1 MVSYILLH
9 RRYQS
14 ITNWFQNQRS
24 LAKKK
29 KEDEAESVPSATFK
43 ADYPHETRHYSAFPP
58 PSHHHSSLAFPP
70 PSFHPSLSHGPAVLR
85 RSPSISPSM
94 EERSPRRSSS
104 HRNTT
109 PYGISATFSRPRRSR
124 PEPYQL
130 EALRQLYKQTSTPT
144 IEERSAL
151 ALQIGMYVNLLYEP
165 LISQLIFPMLP
176 QGCRK
181 GHQLVPK
188 SQTNCSQAGEEIR
201 QW

>member
-1 MVSYILLH
+1 
-9 RRYQS
+9 
-14 ITNWFQNQRS
+14 
-24 LAKKK
+24 
-29 KEDEAESVPSATFK
+29 
-43 ADYPHETRHYSAFPP
+43 
-58 PSHHHSSLAFPP
+58 
-70 PSFHPSLSHGPAVLR
+70 
-85 RSPSISPSM
+85 M

>member
-1 MVSYILLH
+1 MNHNSFFH

-29 KEDEAESVPSATFK
+29 KEDEAEPVSSANTRK
-43 ADYPHETRHYSAFPP
+43 ADYPHETRQYSAFPP
-58 PSHHHSSLAFPP
+58 PSHHQPSLAFPP
-70 PSFHPSLSHGPAVLR
+70 PSIHPSLNHGPA

-104 HRNTT
+104 CRSTT
-109 PYGISATFSRPRRSR
+109 PYRSLSATFSRPRRSR

-130 EALRQLYKQTSTPT
+130 EALKQLFKQTSTPS

-151 ALQIGMYVNLLYEP
+151 ALEIGMYVDIKTL
-165 LISQLIFPMLP
+165 S
-176 QGCRK
+176 
-181 GHQLVPK
+181 
-188 SQTNCSQAGEEIR
+188 
-201 QW
+201 